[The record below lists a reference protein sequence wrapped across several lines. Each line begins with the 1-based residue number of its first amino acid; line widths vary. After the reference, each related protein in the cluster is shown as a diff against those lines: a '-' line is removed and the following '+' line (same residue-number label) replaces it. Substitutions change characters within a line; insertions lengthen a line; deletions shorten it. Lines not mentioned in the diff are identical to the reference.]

1 MRVIHGSRQVN
12 VDPVAGKPAA
22 VALAGFVPI
31 YHVDIFMLLGG
42 LGDQAISGALPAAGN
57 SGIDSENVPVTNRFQ
72 DRINIG
78 LGWRA
83 VGTQVNDDIVG

>member
-1 MRVIHGSRQVN
+1 
-12 VDPVAGKPAA
+12 
-22 VALAGFVPI
+22 
-31 YHVDIFMLLGG
+31 MLLGG

-57 SGIDSENVPVTNRFQ
+57 PGVDPENVPVTNRFQ